1 MSLINT
7 NRDYLR
13 TMHITEE
20 DPLVGVIVA
29 VYYLGCTAG
38 SVIFSKLGDKF
49 GRKTSIFWC
58 LATAA
63 LGNFVMFVTGLGSW
77 NEGTLETMI
86 IGRVVMGLGVGGIDA
101 VIPIYS
107 SELSSDDARGKALAQ
122 EFQMNIFGL
131 NMAFGINLGVTR
143 ALGKDNQ
150 WAWRIPIV
158 VMQAYPLLLL
168 AVIERLPESPRWF
181 LYNGHE
187 EEAETAMLE
196 INGEEEGK
204 EKFKALKESAEAES
218 DKHVSYMNMFTPGH
232 PQFHPTIISIMG
244 QVNQALTGY
253 GAVSVYGPQIFELL
267 GFGVELAEDLTM
279 ANYISYFVFMTFAWL
294 LIDAVG
300 RRSLMVI
307 GSAVLTTSFALL
319 TLFGGLAMNMDHI
332 NISSMAAAI
341 PGSITLFVATW
352 AFGIGKLCFFY
363 MLIESYADEI
373 AGWLATVWLI
383 PTELF
388 PTTARA
394 QASAI
399 SVIIWGLSN
408 FAITFLT
415 PVMFN
420 NLKYYIFLVFT
431 ASNAFAGVWTWIYLP
446 ESGNRSF
453 EDNQKFF
460 EDAARDGS
468 WRVAK
473 VDHGKYLK
481 MPYGDEEDAER
492 TPLIQRVGDQLTL

>member
-1 MSLINT
+1 MMSLINT

-13 TMHITEE
+13 TMHITETS
-20 DPLVGVIVA
+20 PMVGVIVA
-29 VYYLGCTAG
+29 VYYLGCAVG
-38 SVIFSKLGDKF
+38 SVIFSKLGDKL
-49 GRKTSIFWC
+49 GRKKAIFGC

-63 LGNFVMFVTGLGSW
+63 LGNFIMFVTGFGNW
-77 NEGTLETMI
+77 DKGTLETMI
-86 IGRVVMGLGVGGIDA
+86 VGRVVMGLGVGGIDA

-107 SELSSDDARGKALAQ
+107 SELSSDESRGKALAQ

-168 AVIERLPESPRWF
+168 AVIERLPESPRWS
-181 LYNGHE
+181 LYNGRE
-187 EEAETAMLE
+187 EEAEAAMMD
-196 INGEEEGK
+196 INGEEEGQ
-204 EKFKALKESAEAES
+204 EKFKELKQSAEAET
-218 DKHVSYMNMFTPGH
+218 DKHVSYLNMLTPGH
-232 PQFHPTIISIMG
+232 PQFHPTVISIMG
-244 QVNQALTGY
+244 QINQALTGY

-267 GFGVELAEDLTM
+267 GFNVDLAEDLTQ
-279 ANYISYFVFMTFAWL
+279 ANYISYFVFMTLAWL

-319 TLFGGLAMNMDHI
+319 ALFGGLAMNIDHI
-332 NISSMAAAI
+332 NIPPMVPAI
-341 PGSITLFVATW
+341 PGTVTLFVATW
-352 AFGIGKLCFFY
+352 AFGI
-363 MLIESYADEI
+363 
-373 AGWLATVWLI
+373 GWLATVWLI

-394 QASAI
+394 QAAAI
-399 SVIIWGLSN
+399 SVIIWGLAN
-408 FAITFLT
+408 FAVTFLT

-420 NLKYYIFLVFT
+420 NLRYYIFLVF
-431 ASNAFAGVWTWIYLP
+431 AVSNAFAGIWTWIYLP

-473 VDHGKYLK
+473 VSKGRYLK
-481 MPYGDEEDAER
+481 MPYGDEEDAAR
-492 TPLIQRVGDQLTL
+492 TPLLSRVQDQLNTP